1 MWNCTLLKQIRN
13 DVNTEIHV
21 RFAVNRKMGQFLPIC
36 MLIFLSAQLTVKPR
50 KFQFWPHPSGGED
63 AKTLSV
69 VIFLMR
75 DPCQV
80 QLFSGPRV
88 ICTWKTVRKDPM
100 NDSNLERLE
109 GGWNL
114 PPKSWVPSIEK
125 MDMKRMRRTRRDT
138 MADMESR
145 RDLTRRDMDLQYLR
159 KGVGIGWV
167 GFWVI
172 GYGWQPLS
180 VSHSF
185 PVAVHLDSSWQL
197 EVEPH
202 HQLAKIQLPI
212 TPSYYLNPRLPS
224 SSLPLMSSL

>member
-1 MWNCTLLKQIRN
+1 MWNCTLLKQIRD
-13 DVNTEIHV
+13 DVSTEIHV
-21 RFAVNRKMGQFLPIC
+21 RFAVNWKIGQFSNLLNWLWNLVNFSFD
-36 MLIFLSAQLTVKPR
+36 LIHQGRCKNF
-50 KFQFWPHPSGGED
+50 F
-63 AKTLSV
+63 V
-69 VIFLMR
+69 VIFIMR

-80 QLFSGPRV
+80 QLFSGPQI